1 MCRMPTNPS
10 RVLWESRTIQIIE
23 PICSTAG
30 SPISITNETMPGFLT
45 TSTCHQHQDFSWNR
59 SFEVSCA
66 APDADP
72 NFVLTAAA
80 AAGGAAGAAASD
92 TAAGHSASAAAAD
105 APAVVTGAALGVAA
119 IDPGTSDTAAA
130 GDPAGGGSTGGV
142 AAGLATA
149 GEITPTNSESHD
161 QNNGSDGSNQK
172 TMHVSSLSL
181 LVVISRSPNAGNG
194 GAGRTINRSSE
205 ACLQRL
211 NSPPFSL
218 SLFRGCSGGTTNPK

>member
-1 MCRMPTNPS
+1 MIGLDRKTGATHEGFWLSSQEPEVNSAAIRSLVS
-10 RVLWESRTIQIIE
+10 REK
-23 PICSTAG
+23 
-30 SPISITNETMPGFLT
+30 
-45 TSTCHQHQDFSWNR
+45 TCHQHQDFSWNR

-72 NFVLTAAA
+72 NFVLTAAPAPA
-80 AAGGAAGAAASD
+80 A
-92 TAAGHSASAAAAD
+92 AAGHSASAAAAD
-105 APAVVTGAALGVAA
+105 ATAVVTGAALGVAA
-119 IDPGTSDTAAA
+119 IDPCTSDTAAA

-181 LVVISRSPNAGNG
+181 LAVISRSPNAGNG
-194 GAGRTINRSSE
+194 GADRTINRSSE
-205 ACLQRL
+205 TCLQ
-211 NSPPFSL
+211 
-218 SLFRGCSGGTTNPK
+218 SGLTVLHFLCHFFTPSR

>member
-1 MCRMPTNPS
+1 MIGLDRKTGATHEGFWLSSQEPEVNSAAIRSLVS
-10 RVLWESRTIQIIE
+10 REK
-23 PICSTAG
+23 
-30 SPISITNETMPGFLT
+30 
-45 TSTCHQHQDFSWNR
+45 TCHQHQDFSWNR

-80 AAGGAAGAAASD
+80 AAGGAAGGAAGAAASD

-181 LVVISRSPNAGNG
+181 LAVISRSPNAGNG
-194 GAGRTINRSSE
+194 GADRTINRSSE
-205 ACLQRL
+205 TCLQ
-211 NSPPFSL
+211 
-218 SLFRGCSGGTTNPK
+218 SGLTVLHFLCHFFTPSR